1 MSVNWK
7 KSFIILIDIA
17 LTVYLVFAITTF
29 NRPDELSNVCSEV
42 KINIQED
49 VVKGFLNADEIKSQ
63 LQHARLYPLGDP
75 MSQVSGRK
83 IEENL
88 LKNPLVESAQC
99 YKTQTGRVFITLSQ
113 RLPVVRVK
121 AENGD
126 DYYVDTHG
134 NIMPNTQ
141 HVSDLVVVTGHVSR
155 KYAKSVLPLV
165 GNFLIQNKMW
175 RAEAEQLNVLADGS
189 MELIPRVG
197 DHIIY
202 LGQPT
207 NLDKKLSRLEKFYKY
222 GLSKAGWNK
231 YSYISLE
238 FDNQIICKKNK
249 KINQI

>member
-1 MSVNWK
+1 MSITWK
-7 KSFIILIDIA
+7 KSFIILIDLA
-17 LTVYLVFAITTF
+17 LAVYLVFAITTF

-42 KINIQED
+42 KID
-49 VVKGFLNADEIKSQ
+49 VKEGEVKGFLNPDEIKSQ

-88 LKNPLVESAQC
+88 SKNPLVESVQC

-141 HVSDLVVVTGHVSR
+141 HASDLVVVTGHVTR
-155 KYAKSVLPLV
+155 KYAKSVLPGV

-175 RAEAEQLNVLADGS
+175 RAETEQLNILADGS

-197 DHIIY
+197 DHIVY

-207 NLDKKLSRLEKFYKY
+207 NLDKKLSRLEKFYK
-222 GLSKAGWNK
+222 
-231 YSYISLE
+231 
-238 FDNQIICKKNK
+238 
-249 KINQI
+249 

>member
-17 LTVYLVFAITTF
+17 LAVYLVFAITTF

-42 KINIQED
+42 KID
-49 VVKGFLNADEIKSQ
+49 VKEGEVKGFLNPDEIKSQ

-88 LKNPLVESAQC
+88 SKNPLVESVQC

-141 HVSDLVVVTGHVSR
+141 HASDLVVVTGHVTR
-155 KYAKSVLPLV
+155 KYAKSVLPGV

-175 RAEAEQLNVLADGS
+175 RAETEQLNILADGS

-197 DHIIY
+197 DHIVY

-249 KINQI
+249 KMNQI

>member
-17 LTVYLVFAITTF
+17 LAVYLVFAITVF

-42 KINIQED
+42 KID
-49 VVKGFLNADEIKSQ
+49 VKEGVVMGFLNPDEIKSQ

-75 MSQVSGRK
+75 MSQVSARK
-83 IEENL
+83 IEETL
-88 LKNPLVESAQC
+88 LQNPLVENVQC
-99 YKTQTGRVFITLSQ
+99 YKTQTGRVFVTLSQ

-121 AENGD
+121 ADNGE

-141 HVSDLVVVTGHVSR
+141 YASDLVVVTGHVSL
-155 KYAKSVLPLV
+155 KYAKSVLPYV

-175 RAEAEQLNVLADGS
+175 RAETEQLNVLTDGS

-207 NLDKKLSRLEKFYKY
+207 NIDKKLSRLEKFYKY